1 VANIQNG
8 EHGLGIQMGDEIQ
21 RSGFY
26 KLTGAGVEQDFA
38 VNLQNQEFKN
48 SSNGG
53 AVANLNYW
61 SDQGVR
67 KIQSELDLFKNQS
80 KEELFSWTQ
89 WLLYSALALILVES
103 LMLYNMF
110 RTKIVNSQKQA

>member
-1 VANIQNG
+1 
-8 EHGLGIQMGDEIQ
+8 MGDEIQ

-26 KLTGAGVEQDFA
+26 KLTEAGVEQDFA
-38 VNLQNQEFKN
+38 VNLQNQEYKN
-48 SSNGG
+48 NSNGG
-53 AVANLNYW
+53 AAVNLNYW

-67 KIQSELDLFKNQS
+67 MIQSELDLFKNQS

>member
-1 VANIQNG
+1 
-8 EHGLGIQMGDEIQ
+8 M
-21 RSGFY
+21 
-26 KLTGAGVEQDFA
+26 
-38 VNLQNQEFKN
+38 
-48 SSNGG
+48 
-53 AVANLNYW
+53 
-61 SDQGVR
+61 
-67 KIQSELDLFKNQS
+67 IQSELDLFKNQS